1 MKVIQGMGVALR
13 GGETAH
19 LSKKGTKNLDA
30 YLKWLQA
37 AITLQVFNKDKAIL
51 ARKLAKEALSLDPQF
66 ANAYSTLAATN
77 IVEVYVGASR
87 SPRKSL
93 AQAEELAKKALAL
106 DESLVSA
113 QLQLSIIY
121 IFKRQFDKGL
131 SQAEHALA
139 LSPNSASAN
148 FMQGTA
154 LLHSERF
161 VEAISYLKKS
171 LRLNPILP
179 FSQCLNNLGSAYRFL
194 GRYDES
200 IEAYKKLLQLYPD
213 HLPGHAN
220 LAATYVMAGREE
232 EAHAEA
238 EEVMRIDPQFS
249 LKRFARSF
257 PYRQALVKELVQ
269 AWRKAGLK

>member
-1 MKVIQGMGVALR
+1 M
-13 GGETAH
+13 
-19 LSKKGTKNLDA
+19 
-30 YLKWLQA
+30 
-37 AITLQVFNKDKAIL
+37 
-51 ARKLAKEALSLDPQF
+51 
-66 ANAYSTLAATN
+66 
-77 IVEVYVGASR
+77 GASR

-113 QLQLSIIY
+113 HVQLGVIY
-121 IFKRQFDKGL
+121 IFKRQFDKAL

-139 LSPNSASAN
+139 LAANSAFAN

-161 VEAISYLKKS
+161 EEAISYLKKS

-220 LAATYVMAGREE
+220 LAATYIMAGREE
-232 EAHAEA
+232 EARAEA
-238 EEVMRIDPQFS
+238 EEIMRIDPQFS
-249 LKRFARSF
+249 LERFARSF